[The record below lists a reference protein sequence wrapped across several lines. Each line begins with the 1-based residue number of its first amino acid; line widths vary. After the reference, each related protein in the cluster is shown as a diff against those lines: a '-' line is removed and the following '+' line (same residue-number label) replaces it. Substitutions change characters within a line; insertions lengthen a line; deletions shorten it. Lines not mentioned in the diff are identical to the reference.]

1 MNLLGYENV
10 EIKKSPLH
18 SIGESADKLRV
29 RILAYNDVSAVII
42 SSMLYKGDFDG
53 AYKKCIERFG
63 ETDTLT
69 HWAYDL
75 SLQWKIFMELFMR
88 NRDGQ

>member
-18 SIGESADKLRV
+18 QLGESADKLRV
-29 RILAYNDVSAVII
+29 RILKYDSIESVII
-42 SSMLYKGDFDG
+42 SDMLYRGDFKS
-53 AYKKCIERFG
+53 AYKKCIKVFG

-69 HWAYDL
+69 YWAYDL
-75 SLQWKIFMELFMR
+75 ALQWDILMKRMGG
-88 NRDGQ
+88 N

>member
-1 MNLLGYENV
+1 MKLLGYENV
-10 EIKKSPLH
+10 EIEKSPMHRLA
-18 SIGESADKLRV
+18 ESADKLRV
-29 RILAYNDVSAVII
+29 RILSYNDVSAVII

-88 NRDGQ
+88 NMEG

>member
-10 EIKKSPLH
+10 EIEKSPIH
-18 SIGESADKLRV
+18 RIGESADKLRL
-29 RILAYNDVSAVII
+29 RILEYNDVSAVII

-63 ETDTLT
+63 ATDTLT

-75 SLQWKIFMELFMR
+75 ACNGKSLVKSLL
-88 NRDGQ
+88 NRPQ

>member
-1 MNLLGYENV
+1 MKLLGYENV
-10 EIKKSPLH
+10 EIEKSPMHRLA
-18 SIGESADKLRV
+18 ESADKLRV
-29 RILAYNDVSAVII
+29 RILSYNDVSAVII

-88 NRDGQ
+88 NREG